1 MEASERVPEA
11 HIDPSVVPACKKRS
25 FLKLPVAIDRE
36 KLLAEY
42 NSIPESAWGASHWD
56 VHCSIDMILLRGG
69 KKGSAEDF
77 VTDDVANS
85 PLLAQMPYIASILAP
100 NGPFG
105 GAHYAFIFRTKPNGI
120 TRQHM
125 DDREEWTRTVR
136 IHVPI
141 ITNPGAVLLA
151 EGRSK
156 HLEVGE
162 VWTFD
167 NQQIHSVM
175 NGDSTRVH
183 MIFDVDPNPKF
194 AALMRAAAFDA
205 GEPDPVRWAAT
216 GVAKKNYDF
225 ASGQPLTPAEKETL
239 RLNPES
245 FATRVTE
252 IKAKARYLNYSPLRA
267 GDIVLAV
274 NGVEKSNLSRS
285 ALDYAFTQL
294 KAGERATFDVQ
305 RDGVRRQLN
314 MRLVEPDY
322 FSLKARVRSLLKGR
336 SAPAAEKMS

>member
-1 MEASERVPEA
+1 MQTSERAPVP
-11 HIDPSVVPACKKRS
+11 HVDPSIIADCQKRS
-25 FLKLPVAIDRE
+25 FLKLPVAVNRE

-42 NSIPESAWGASHWD
+42 NAIPETAWGASHWD

-69 KKGSAEDF
+69 KKGSADDF

-85 PLLAQMPYIASILAP
+85 PLLDQMPYIASILAP
-100 NGPFG
+100 EGPFG

-194 AALMRAAAFDA
+194 NNDTVLARTANNMARTLGGPPPRDYILRIRWKEPGPWRPA
-205 GEPDPVRWAAT
+205 GKWAAPD
-216 GVAKKNYDF
+216 ARP
-225 ASGQPLTPAEKETL
+225 SG
-239 RLNPES
+239 
-245 FATRVTE
+245 
-252 IKAKARYLNYSPLRA
+252 I
-267 GDIVLAV
+267 
-274 NGVEKSNLSRS
+274 
-285 ALDYAFTQL
+285 
-294 KAGERATFDVQ
+294 
-305 RDGVRRQLN
+305 RRG
-314 MRLVEPDY
+314 
-322 FSLKARVRSLLKGR
+322 ST
-336 SAPAAEKMS
+336 

>member
-1 MEASERVPEA
+1 MEAAERAPGLHV
-11 HIDPSVVPACKKRS
+11 DPSIISDCQKRS
-25 FLKLPVAIDRE
+25 FLKLPVAVDRE

-42 NSIPESAWGASHWD
+42 NAIPESAWGASHWD

-69 KKGSAEDF
+69 KKGSADDF

-100 NGPFG
+100 DGPFG

-183 MIFDVDPNPKF
+183 MIFDVNPNPKF
-194 AALMRAAAFDA
+194 AALMRAAEFDPGDVDA
-205 GEPDPVRWAAT
+205 VRWAAT
-216 GVAKKNYDF
+216 GVAKKSYDF
-225 ASGQPLTPAEKETL
+225 ANGQPLTPAEKEAL
-239 RLNPES
+239 QIKPES

-252 IKAKARYLNYSPLRA
+252 IKAKARYLNYSPLRE

-274 NGVEKSNLSRS
+274 NGVETSNLSRS

-305 RDGVRRQLN
+305 RNGVREQLN

-322 FSLKARVRSLLKGR
+322 FSLKARVRGLLKGR
-336 SAPAAEKMS
+336 ATPGVEKMS